1 MYANE
6 ARPVHR
12 FCLPALGPP
21 PHPSIQ
27 HTPTTGPAM
36 VLWRCL
42 LSPQCQRSR
51 RTPTLLRHT
60 TTTVVMAR
68 IQKQQIQPAAASQG
82 TISCLCL
89 KIPACRFPCCWRS
102 TRVWQKWQIPLLH
115 LQPRPCRKHCGLH
128 PSAHMVLLTWF
139 TCNCISCPA
148 CLGKYAPIL
157 TDYYIIVRCYYHHHV
172 SL

>member
-42 LSPQCQRSR
+42 LSPQCQKSR

-89 KIPACRFPCCWRS
+89 KIPACRFPWLLAVHQSLAKMADTSLPICRGRYLFCIYNLDHAEN
-102 TRVWQKWQIPLLH
+102 TVACIP
-115 LQPRPCRKHCGLH
+115 Q
-128 PSAHMVLLTWF
+128 LTWCF
-139 TCNCISCPA
+139 
-148 CLGKYAPIL
+148 
-157 TDYYIIVRCYYHHHV
+157 
-172 SL
+172 